1 MLYPV
6 GLWMS
11 NLKPKGGT
19 SWKFLKFQKSGSI
32 ITIPIRKKNTVR
44 AYRWVIKRLCNDFG
58 GEELSEISPDKI
70 LQFFNTITEGCRP
83 RTKRVRFAH
92 LSSFFNF
99 LKNNR
104 DPKSGKEQEVVFIPQ
119 KVADRLREY
128 ARQNC
133 KNPNDRIFPISYEA
147 ARIMVLKAGNMA
159 GIYLHHMIYAGM
171 LRHMHQEPE
180 FLLKLLVKLSSGTR
194 IQQQQS
200 HSTASHQNF
209 DNKTFRIIHP
219 FHPYRNIEFEIDSVR
234 RIAHERRVFFFNTKG
249 RRSSVPLHW
258 TDIGPKD
265 PFVAV
270 SAGRSFFRVA
280 DLLGLVRLIEE
291 INSANRKWAS
301 RMVRWIVKKIMP
313 QKLNNICRI
322 YWMKWRT

>member
-1 MLYPV
+1 MDILCFTQSVYECQTQ
-6 GLWMS
+6 
-11 NLKPKGGT
+11 NQKRGT

-104 DPKSGKEQEVVFIPQ
+104 DPKSGKEQEVVFIPP

-159 GIYLHHMIYAGM
+159 GIYLRPHDLRRHAATYASRAGVPIEIISKII
-171 LRHMHQEPE
+171 LRHAN
-180 FLLKLLVKLSSGTR
+180 LSTTQRYLG
-194 IQQQQS
+194 
-200 HSTASHQNF
+200 
-209 DNKTFRIIHP
+209 K
-219 FHPYRNIEFEIDSVR
+219 V
-234 RIAHERRVFFFNTKG
+234 
-249 RRSSVPLHW
+249 
-258 TDIGPKD
+258 TDVEAI
-265 PFVAV
+265 
-270 SAGRSFFRVA
+270 
-280 DLLGLVRLIEE
+280 
-291 INSANRKWAS
+291 
-301 RMVRWIVKKIMP
+301 RWIEN
-313 QKLNNICRI
+313 L
-322 YWMKWRT
+322 YA